1 METEVRGD
9 GESRGAEGK
18 EEIGFAGGKRC
29 SRFGQGFGTVP
40 QEEKPLDGQ
49 ASSENGGR
57 AETETGWE
65 SEEKT
70 QSFARTPGTTRSG
83 YESAM
88 GG

>member
-18 EEIGFAGGKRC
+18 KEIGFSGGRC
-29 SRFGQGFGTVP
+29 CSPFGQGFSTVP
-40 QEEKPLDGQ
+40 EEKKPLEGQ

-57 AETETGWE
+57 AEKETGWE

-70 QSFARTPGTTRSG
+70 ESLAGTPGPTRSG